1 MIHFEVDMSVDYK
14 KMGCAE
20 PVKAPKLTTYILD
33 EAYLEATEWKERPAV
48 IICPGGGYGFVS
60 PREAEPIALRYCGAG
75 FHTFILD
82 YSTAPAGWPAACCEL
97 AKAVAYVRSIA
108 EEHHID
114 KDKIVVCGFSA
125 GGHLAASLGVHY
137 DKEEIQAFSGVS
149 GAESRPD
156 GMILG
161 YPVITDEA
169 AKTHVGTMENFAAGR
184 EDVLSYFGLERHVTK
199 DTPKTFL
206 WHTFSDGAVPVESSM
221 RFASALLENGV
232 QYELHIFPEGEH
244 GLSLASRVTSSTDGG
259 IVPPVQPWVD
269 MSITWLNNL

>member
-1 MIHFEVDMSVDYK
+1 MKSMIHFEVDMSVDYK

-125 GGHLAASLGVHY
+125 GGHLAALVRKMKLDALREAGQH
-137 DKEEIQAFSGVS
+137 
-149 GAESRPD
+149 R
-156 GMILG
+156 
-161 YPVITDEA
+161 VI
-169 AKTHVGTMENFAAGR
+169 
-184 EDVLSYFGLERHVTK
+184 
-199 DTPKTFL
+199 
-206 WHTFSDGAVPVESSM
+206 
-221 RFASALLENGV
+221 
-232 QYELHIFPEGEH
+232 
-244 GLSLASRVTSSTDGG
+244 
-259 IVPPVQPWVD
+259 
-269 MSITWLNNL
+269 